1 MNNRFVIHFI
11 GGTAPVITIDPINTS
26 VLLHHGNESAM
37 FSCEADGGNNVQ
49 YTWFRDGGVMVE
61 GETSSILVLNS
72 VTVEKNNTQYYCVAS
87 NKSGSTK
94 SNSAHLIVN
103 GGLIVVHIDLLS
115 DV

>member
-1 MNNRFVIHFI
+1 MFVIHFI
-11 GGTAPVITIDPINTS
+11 GGTPPVITTDPISTS
-26 VLLHHGNESAM
+26 VLLRYGNDSTM
-37 FSCEADGGNNVQ
+37 FSCEAEGGNNIQ
-49 YTWFRDGGVMVE
+49 YTWFSDSGVMIE
-61 GETSSILVLNS
+61 GETSNILVLSS

-103 GGLIVVHIDLLS
+103 GELIIVYIYLSS